1 MGLVESVFNKLS
13 NTRKNVI
20 QVLEKLSRTSK
31 IEDEVLLEIESRLLQ
46 TDMGSELAED
56 IISYIKTIKTED
68 YGSALFDYLLNR
80 FENFDTERILKK
92 VVLVVGVNG
101 AGKTT
106 SIAKLANHLN
116 VDNDILLVAAD
127 TFRAAAVEQ
136 LERWSDKINVDI
148 ISNPNS
154 KDPAS
159 IAFDGV
165 ASGLRNNKKHIF
177 IDSAGRLH
185 SSDNLMR
192 ELKKIYKVILKQ
204 TDQVEVL
211 ISIDSTIGQ
220 NSLNQIKE
228 FSRYTPIDGVILTKM
243 DGTSKGG
250 IALPIMQK
258 LKVPIYFIGVGEVE
272 NDLIKFDLKDYLK
285 SITSSEK

>member
-13 NTRKNVI
+13 NTRKNVV
-20 QVLEKLSRTSK
+20 QVLEKLSRTAK
-31 IEDEVLLEIESRLLQ
+31 IEDEALLKIESRLLQ

-56 IISYIKTIKTED
+56 IISYIKTIETED
-68 YGSALFDYLLNR
+68 YGSALFEYLLNR

-127 TFRAAAVEQ
+127 TYRAAAVEQ

-159 IAFDGV
+159 VAFDGV

-211 ISIDSTIGQ
+211 ISIDSTLGQ

-258 LKVPIYFIGVGEVE
+258 LKVPIYFIGVGEAK
-272 NDLIKFDLKDYLK
+272 NDLIKFDLKDYLR

>member
-127 TFRAAAVEQ
+127 TYRAAAVEQ

-258 LKVPIYFIGVGEVE
+258 LKVPIYFIGVGEAE

>member
-13 NTRKNVI
+13 NTRKNVV
-20 QVLEKLSRTSK
+20 QVLEKLSRTAK
-31 IEDEVLLEIESRLLQ
+31 IEDEALLKIESRLLQ

-56 IISYIKTIKTED
+56 IISYIKTIETED
-68 YGSALFDYLLNR
+68 YGSALFEYLLNR

-101 AGKTT
+101 TGKTT

-127 TFRAAAVEQ
+127 TYRAAAVEQ

-159 IAFDGV
+159 VAFDGV

-211 ISIDSTIGQ
+211 ISIDSTLGQ

-258 LKVPIYFIGVGEVE
+258 LKVPIYFIGVGEAK
-272 NDLIKFDLKDYLK
+272 NDLIKFDLKDYLR

>member
-101 AGKTT
+101 TGKTT

-127 TFRAAAVEQ
+127 TYRAAAVEQ

-258 LKVPIYFIGVGEVE
+258 LKVPIYYIGVGEDK

>member
-31 IEDEVLLEIESRLLQ
+31 IGDELLLEIESRLLQ

-56 IISYIKTIKTED
+56 IISYIKKIETED

-127 TFRAAAVEQ
+127 TYRAAAVEQ

-159 IAFDGV
+159 VAFDGV

-192 ELKKIYKVILKQ
+192 ELQKIYKVILKQ

>member
-80 FENFDTERILKK
+80 FESFDTERILKK

-127 TFRAAAVEQ
+127 TYRAAAVEQ

-159 IAFDGV
+159 VAFDGV

-192 ELKKIYKVILKQ
+192 ELQKIYKVILKQ

>member
-127 TFRAAAVEQ
+127 TYRAAAVEQ